1 MGSDSERNN
10 LGLLIV
16 DCYSLTTDAAQV
28 QISNTPSLKSAV
40 CIPDI
45 RVFLISQFP
54 S

>member
-1 MGSDSERNN
+1 MGSDSERTD
-10 LGLLIV
+10 LGLSTV

-45 RVFLISQFP
+45 RVSPISQF
-54 S
+54 SS